1 MTYQTFKYFFVRVGI
16 SIFLMGIFGF
26 MILYFFHEVASTAGR
41 IDDDI
46 LHWILAAVFLFFG
59 FVVYGLWGE
68 RRFEKALKELRDI
81 EANEDEI
88 GIVVQFERLISFT
101 HSSFF
106 LPGMG
111 RNLRDEVI
119 KEYADYLHSM
129 GKDDAK
135 ALRIYLK
142 AYLQDPKDSRFRLP
156 ILAAL
161 KRQSQLPGE
170 EIDLLLLMFK
180 TGKVEDKNIASH
192 LADIFM
198 SKDRFNQKTEPVFIR
213 AIESELENSTDV
225 ARFVLPRLLKKNRTD
240 EYALKF
246 FLKSLPYAGSSSEHI
261 KLTLSK
267 SFCEGHWESVD
278 PDLHAQCGIVFKEL
292 TEKQKEE
299 LTKEVL
305 NNKVD
310 ERWKKVKLFGD
321 EDLETL
327 RRLQFRFGVVRSGWV
342 QIKEGVRYFTLF
354 LKKGTKRVL
363 LSVIDL
369 LIQFGRLGLGAKLST
384 LFIIVLGG
392 VIFFQI
398 QKSPR
403 QVAPSVPPKKIT
415 ESSLDARPQKQNK
428 IEYTLQ
434 IAATTR
440 KKQADKMTAKLKKK
454 GVDRLYVVKT
464 ARRGGGHWFKI
475 RVGSFSD
482 QEKAKQLG
490 VKLAGQKLIQNY
502 FVIANKK
509 RTP

>member
-1 MTYQTFKYFFVRVGI
+1 MTYQTFKYLLVRIGI
-16 SIFLMGIFGF
+16 SIFLMGFFGF
-26 MILYFFHEVASTAGR
+26 LILYFFHEVASTAGR

-46 LHWILAAVFLFFG
+46 LHWVLAAVFLFFG

-81 EANEDEI
+81 ESNEDEM

-101 HSSFF
+101 QSSFF

-111 RNLRDEVI
+111 RDLRDDVI

-161 KRQSQLPGE
+161 KRQSQLPRE

-213 AIESELENSTDV
+213 AIESGLENSTDV

-246 FLKSLPYAGSSSEHI
+246 FLKSLPYAGSSAEHI

-278 PDLHAQCGIVFKEL
+278 PDLHAQCGLVFEEL

-342 QIKEGVRYFTLF
+342 QIKEGARYFILF

-369 LIQFGRLGLGAKLST
+369 LIHFGRLGLGAKLST

-392 VIFFQI
+392 AIFFQI
-398 QKSPR
+398 QKSPKLITS
-403 QVAPSVPPKKIT
+403 PVPPKKIT
-415 ESSLDARPQKQNK
+415 ESSLDARPQKQNQ

-440 KKQADKMTAKLKKK
+440 KKQANKMTAKLKKK
-454 GVDRLYVVKT
+454 GIDGLYIVKT

-482 QEKAKQLG
+482 QEKAKELG
-490 VKLAGQKLIQNY
+490 AKLAGQKLIQNY
-502 FVIANKK
+502 FIIANKK